1 MWNTYDYV
9 LQFNFK
15 IVYIACSVNTTT
27 NFLSALELKITGEI
41 RLKIRQDVQT
51 TPIEVTSSS
60 SDVAD
65 EEQFSFTEADG
76 GDETEEQTLQ
86 RKEQSRKKATEWVAN
101 QEPPSMKPSIKEF
114 TKIDKN
120 TTSYSMNG
128 TKTNARL
135 RVEQDADLVLNNLK
149 LKILG
154 KPYDDVVF
162 TTERRFKHYK
172 ANEDR
177 TILKDGYS
185 GITTQKL
192 VASKTTKF
200 S

>member
-1 MWNTYDYV
+1 M
-9 LQFNFK
+9 
-15 IVYIACSVNTTT
+15 YIACSVNTTT

-135 RVEQDADLVLNNLK
+135 LVEQDADLVLNNLK